1 MKKTMLLLL
10 VFTIFLT
17 GCSISQRGEDLT
29 GFVSKMNNLN
39 EGYGM
44 NAEGFIFED
53 GSNKIYKFFIV
64 NDTELLLS
72 FTADKKGRLD
82 SMSIAASNNLAQN
95 AEAFTFVKNAIF
107 SFIDNKDF
115 YTEIAEATEFKNG
128 LNEASKETTKIKSG
142 NVELLLDVTTLGTV
156 ITVHKDI

>member
-1 MKKTMLLLL
+1 MKKIMLFLL

-17 GCSISQRGEDLT
+17 GCSITENGEDLT
-29 GFVSKMNNLN
+29 GFVLKMNTLN
-39 EGYGM
+39 ESYGI

-53 GSNKIYKFFIV
+53 ESSRIYKFFIV
-64 NDTELLLS
+64 NDNELFLS

-82 SMSIAASNNLAQN
+82 SMSIASSGSLTENE
-95 AEAFTFVKNAIF
+95 EALVFVKNAIF
-107 SFIDNKDF
+107 SFIDNKEL
-115 YTEIAEATEFKNG
+115 YAEITEADEFKNG
-128 LNEASKETTKIKSG
+128 LNEVSKETTKIKSG